1 MKDKKEHDRKWAIER
16 YLAKESPSSIYTSMG
31 YSKAWFFKWLERY
44 RTGEEDWFRD
54 RARRPLQTPNRTAQE
69 IEQLITFVRLELY
82 NKDLFCGAQAIRWHL
97 EDLGIEPLPSERTIA
112 RVLAREG
119 LTRRRTGRYEP
130 KGVKYPQWP
139 AGKPGAVHQSDF
151 VGPCYL
157 RGKTVLKFHSLHTVD
172 LATGRCAVE
181 PVLSKGGE
189 NTINAFWASW
199 LRLGLPD
206 IQQLDNEMVFY
217 GSPTHPRGMGKI
229 IRLCLLHGVEPC
241 FIPIREPWRN
251 GVVEKFNHHWL
262 QGLLG
267 KVPMPSADELRKQS
281 LIFEHRHNSRYR
293 YSKLKGRTPM
303 QSLIASHAPLRFPN
317 SDTPPHHPLPR
328 PETGHYHLIRFI
340 RSDGLLDVFGEK
352 FHVPPECIYEYV
364 RATVDVSEQKL
375 SLHLGEIQV
384 DELEY
389 SMR

>member
-1 MKDKKEHDRKWAIER
+1 MRNKKEHDRKWAIER
-16 YLAKESPSSIYTSMG
+16 YLAKESPVLIYTSMG

-44 RTGEEDWFRD
+44 RTGEEDWFRE
-54 RARRPLQTPNRTAQE
+54 RARRPSQNPNRTPQE
-69 IEQLITFVRLELY
+69 ITQLITFVRLELY
-82 NKDLFCGAQAIRWHL
+82 DKDLFCGAQAIRWHL
-97 EDLGIEPLPSERTIA
+97 EDLGVEPLPSERTIA
-112 RVLAREG
+112 RVLSREE
-119 LTRRRTGRYEP
+119 LTMRRTGRYES
-130 KGVKYPQWP
+130 KGIKYPQWP
-139 AGKPGAVHQSDF
+139 AGRPGAIHQSDF

-157 RGKTVLKFHSLHTVD
+157 RGEKVLKFHSLNTVD

-189 NTINAFWASW
+189 NTLNAFWAGW

-217 GSPTHPRGMGKI
+217 GSPTHPRGMGKV
-229 IRLCLLHGVEPC
+229 IRLCLLH
-241 FIPIREPWRN
+241 

-267 KVPMPSADELRKQS
+267 KVHLSSADELKKQS

-293 YSKLKGRTPM
+293 YSKLKGQTPM
-303 QSLIASHAPLRFPN
+303 RSLIASRSKLRFPD
-317 SDTPPHHPLPR
+317 SEAPPKYPLPR
-328 PETGHYHLIRFI
+328 PETGFYHLIRFI

-352 FHVPPECIYEYV
+352 FKVPPECVYEYV

-375 SLHLGEIQV
+375 GGFFLDGFDLLRA
-384 DELEY
+384 ELFEPDA
-389 SMR
+389 